1 MRVLVSGGAGYIG
14 SHTVLALIEAGHD
27 VVVVDDFSNSKPA
40 VVGRLET
47 LSGTHI
53 PVHAFDLGDVD
64 KTEHLFAAGGIDA
77 VIHFAGYKAVGESV
91 EKPLEY
97 YTNNL
102 GATFSLVRAMR
113 RYGVHKL
120 VFSSS
125 ATVYGDH
132 APVPYQEDY
141 EPLSAASPYGRT
153 KVMIEHVLSD
163 VARAEDMKVAL
174 LRYFN
179 PVGAHPSGTIGEDP
193 QGIPNNLMP
202 FIAQVA
208 VGRREKLQVFGDDYP
223 TADGTCERDY
233 IHVED
238 LAAGHV
244 AALEHL
250 DAMAEPARAFN
261 LGSGQGTSVL
271 ELFHAFERAVGR
283 ELPYE
288 IVGRRA
294 GDLPAYWADPTR
306 AADELGWR
314 TQRTIDDMCAD
325 VWRWQSQN
333 PDGYAS

>member
-1 MRVLVSGGAGYIG
+1 V
-14 SHTVLALIEAGHD
+14 
-27 VVVVDDFSNSKPA
+27 
-40 VVGRLET
+40 
-47 LSGTHI
+47 
-53 PVHAFDLGDVD
+53 
-64 KTEHLFAAGGIDA
+64 
-77 VIHFAGYKAVGESV
+77 
-91 EKPLEY
+91 
-97 YTNNL
+97 
-102 GATFSLVRAMR
+102 
-113 RYGVHKL
+113 
-120 VFSSS
+120 
-125 ATVYGDH
+125 
-132 APVPYQEDY
+132 
-141 EPLSAASPYGRT
+141 
-153 KVMIEHVLSD
+153 
-163 VARAEDMKVAL
+163 AEDLRVAL

-179 PVGAHPSGTIGEDP
+179 PVGAHPSGRIGEDP

-223 TADGTCERDY
+223 TADGTAERDY

-261 LGSGQGTSVL
+261 LGSGTGTSVL

-288 IVGRRA
+288 VVGRRP

-306 AADELGWR
+306 AERELGWR
-314 TQRTIDDMCAD
+314 TQRSIDDMVAD

-333 PDGYAS
+333 PEGYPDV